1 MHVCEDH
8 TRLMLV
14 DDTEAL
20 RFALG
25 RLLRLYGF
33 DVCEAV
39 DGQDALE
46 HMNDFRPEM
55 VLTDLM
61 MPVMDGV
68 ELIRRLHAAP
78 ETANIPILAFTA
90 NITDEAGESAR
101 EAGAVDVI
109 SKPID
114 LPNLLE
120 RLRDLPRPAV
130 GKAPATAATAEPI
143 PPRVAGPGELL
154 THPGRIGT

>member
-1 MHVCEDH
+1 MHAFEDH
-8 TRLMLV
+8 TRVMLV

-25 RLLRLYGF
+25 RVLRLYGF

-39 DGQDALE
+39 DGRDALE
-46 HMNDFRPEM
+46 HMAAFRPQM

-68 ELIRRLHAAP
+68 ELIRQLHAAP
-78 ETANIPILAFTA
+78 ETSGIPILAITA
-90 NITDEAGESAR
+90 NITEEAGDSAR
-101 EAGAVDVI
+101 EAGAVDVF

-114 LPNLLE
+114 LPALLE
-120 RLRDLPRPAV
+120 RLRSLRQTEDAV
-130 GKAPATAATAEPI
+130 APPIELMEAAPMRT
-143 PPRVAGPGELL
+143 GGLGSCF
-154 THPGRIGT
+154 HPERN

>member
-1 MHVCEDH
+1 MQVCGDL

-25 RLLRLYGF
+25 RVLRLYGF
-33 DVCEAV
+33 DVCEAI
-39 DGQDALE
+39 DGQDALN
-46 HMNDFRPEM
+46 HMADFRPQM

-61 MPVMDGV
+61 MPVMDGI
-68 ELIRRLHAAP
+68 ELIRQLHAAP
-78 ETANIPILAFTA
+78 ETSDIPVLALTA

-101 EAGAVDVI
+101 EAGAVDVL

-114 LPNLLE
+114 LPHLLE
-120 RLRDLPRPAV
+120 RLRDLPRPA
-130 GKAPATAATAEPI
+130 GRKQGAAPVATEPVI
-143 PPRVAGPGELL
+143 
-154 THPGRIGT
+154 GRGSGLGICVHRDRN

>member
-1 MHVCEDH
+1 MHLCDDH
-8 TRLMLV
+8 TRVMLV

-25 RLLRLYGF
+25 RVLRLYGF

-46 HMNDFRPEM
+46 HMADFQPQM

-68 ELIRRLHAAP
+68 ELIRHMHSTP
-78 ETANIPILAFTA
+78 ETSDIPVLALTA
-90 NITDEAGESAR
+90 NITTEAGESAR
-101 EAGAVDVI
+101 DAGAVDVL

-114 LPNLLE
+114 LPQLLE
-120 RLRDLPRPAV
+120 RLHKLTRSS
-130 GKAPATAATAEPI
+130 GKAHSRLPIAETAPTRGISLGSCAH
-143 PPRVAGPGELL
+143 L
-154 THPGRIGT
+154 GRN

>member
-1 MHVCEDH
+1 MQTCADP

-25 RLLRLYGF
+25 RVLRLYGF
-33 DVCEAV
+33 DVCEAI
-39 DGQDALE
+39 DGQDALD
-46 HMNDFRPEM
+46 HMAAFRPQL

-68 ELIRRLHAAP
+68 ELIRQLHAAP
-78 ETANIPILAFTA
+78 ETSGIPVLALTA

-101 EAGAVDVI
+101 EAGAVDVL

-114 LPNLLE
+114 LPQLLE
-120 RLRDLPRPAV
+120 RLRALPRDA
-130 GKAPATAATAEPI
+130 GTGRTTAPVVESVMPRAAGLGSCVH
-143 PPRVAGPGELL
+143 RD
-154 THPGRIGT
+154 RN